1 MRYFWVKNKDRNM
14 ASAESMDSRSEG
26 PSKSGLEADIAY
38 FGARISM
45 LRKTPLTSYQ
55 KAQFQAYS
63 TLESALI
70 GTLMRMET
78 QLAVAD
84 RRKKAQ
90 KEGC

>member
-1 MRYFWVKNKDRNM
+1 MDQTEM
-14 ASAESMDSRSEG
+14 MDSQQNG

-45 LRKTPLTSYQ
+45 LKETPLTSYQ
-55 KAQFQAYS
+55 RAQFQAYS

-78 QLAVAD
+78 QQAVAD
-84 RRKKAQ
+84 RRKQAA
-90 KEGC
+90 KEKNN

>member
-1 MRYFWVKNKDRNM
+1 M
-14 ASAESMDSRSEG
+14 ASAENTDNRSEG
-26 PSKSGLEADIAY
+26 PCKSGLEADIAY

-45 LRKTPLTSYQ
+45 LKKTPLTSYQ

-78 QLAVAD
+78 QQAVAD

-90 KEGC
+90 KGGN